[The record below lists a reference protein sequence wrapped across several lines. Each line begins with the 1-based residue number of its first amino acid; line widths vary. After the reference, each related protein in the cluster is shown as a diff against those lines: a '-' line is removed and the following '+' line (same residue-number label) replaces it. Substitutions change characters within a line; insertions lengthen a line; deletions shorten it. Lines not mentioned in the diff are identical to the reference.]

1 MAKKDIVA
9 PIIGLED
16 LIHEIREQKVILDAD
31 LARIYGVSTKRLN
44 EQVKRNKER
53 FPADFAFQ
61 LTAKESAALRSQFAT
76 SSSQEAESEENVP
89 NRRKLR
95 PVPRSIAIHVC
106 GPTPSPSMA
115 RLWPQTFS
123 IARGRCR

>member
-1 MAKKDIVA
+1 MAKKEIVA

-53 FPADFAFQ
+53 FPCRFRI
-61 LTAKESAALRSQFAT
+61 SAHGQRERCCKVANCDQF
-76 SSSQEAESEENVP
+76 
-89 NRRKLR
+89 L
-95 PVPRSIAIHVC
+95 
-106 GPTPSPSMA
+106 
-115 RLWPQTFS
+115 
-123 IARGRCR
+123 ARG